1 MRLETDRTVLR
12 HFEEKDLEDL
22 YDYCSQDGVGEMA
35 GWKHHSNRLVS
46 KEVLHSNIEN
56 NNIFAIEN
64 KENGKVI
71 GHITVNNDSEN
82 GRADTKELGFVLNRN
97 YQNQGIMT
105 EVIYQVLDYLF
116 SKEIEYVYACC
127 IQNNKSSKR
136 LIEKCGFTL
145 EQEGTF
151 YSESF
156 NETFKSFEYVY
167 SKIDWQLQ
175 KKH

>member
-116 SKEIEYVYACC
+116 SKEIEY
-127 IQNNKSSKR
+127 
-136 LIEKCGFTL
+136 
-145 EQEGTF
+145 
-151 YSESF
+151 
-156 NETFKSFEYVY
+156 
-167 SKIDWQLQ
+167 
-175 KKH
+175 